1 MIERIIYLFLT
12 SILTCSFCSAQDLLS
27 VDWHKVVCS
36 DGYIDHVYSICNDT
50 NGNTFTL
57 GSFENKA
64 NCLGDSVDENLGKY
78 FVTKQNSNGDKLFVK
93 NIGGTNSFTFG
104 DIQVCDNGDL
114 VFGLCFK
121 SNFYLNG
128 DSIAYSENWSSII
141 VKLDQDFV
149 LKWFKTF
156 PGLSNTYIDQIVLDK
171 DENIYA
177 TIQFLGSLSINN
189 QNYQQAQGYGSVIVK
204 LNPIGT
210 IEWTHHYN
218 SNYNLTTQVLK
229 VAESCNLC
237 PSNIF
242 ISGKVLLSD
251 SIFVDGVFKAQNKS
265 KYNQH
270 FFVSTLN
277 EFGDILQTE
286 FLEDGI
292 GSIAD
297 LNVYQNRIFI
307 AGTYFDTVS
316 WNGTFVTPFDY
327 SSCYLGELSEELD
340 LIGFVD
346 LQTNKSVYLT
356 GFNIS
361 KEFGFLIS
369 GIFDGYLKL
378 KSISIPLAN
387 QYDRGSF
394 IAGLNDQLLL
404 NDLKYI
410 KGGSFNLRHLSVFQ
424 NYISGTAVFEHSC
437 NFQNSI
443 CFSWNDDISTFQ
455 TKDLKLLSEF
465 NPIVFPEYHEPI
477 PFSFEVYPNPFFT
490 SFKLKFSEKID
501 SNSIKMTDAA
511 GQLCKDIVI
520 TEMNDNEMIFDAI
533 GLSPGLYFVNFLTS
547 NNYNAT
553 YKLIKL
559 HD

>member
-1 MIERIIYLFLT
+1 MIERIIYFFLS
-12 SILTCSFCSAQDLLS
+12 SILICSCCYSQDLLS
-27 VDWHKVVCS
+27 VEWQKVVCS

-64 NCLGDSVDENLGKY
+64 NCLGDSVDESLGNY

-121 SNFYLNG
+121 SNFYLDG
-128 DSIAYSENWSSII
+128 DSIAYSDNWSSII
-141 VKLDQDFV
+141 VKLDQNFV

-156 PGLSNTYIDQIVLDK
+156 PCLSATYLDQIVLDK

-189 QNYQQAQGYGSVIVK
+189 QDYQQPQGYGSVIVK
-204 LNPIGT
+204 LNSIGT

-218 SNYNLTTQVLK
+218 SHYNLTTQVLK
-229 VAESCNLC
+229 VTEGCNLC

-242 ISGKVLLSD
+242 ICGNVLLSD
-251 SIFVDGVFKAQNKS
+251 SIFVDGVLMAQNKR

-297 LNVYQNRIFI
+297 INVYQNRIFI
-307 AGTYFDTVS
+307 AGTFFDTVS
-316 WNGTFVTPFDY
+316 WNGTFVTPLDY
-327 SSCYLGELSEELD
+327 SSGYLGELSEELD
-340 LIGFVD
+340 IIGFVD
-346 LQTNKSVYLT
+346 LEMIKSVYFT
-356 GFNIS
+356 GFNVT

-369 GIFDGYLKL
+369 GIFDGYFKL

-387 QYDRGSF
+387 PYDRGSF
-394 IAGLNDQLLL
+394 IASFNDQLFL

-410 KGGSFNLRHLSVFQ
+410 KGGDFNLRHLAVLENQ
-424 NYISGTAVFEHSC
+424 ISGTAVFEHSC
-437 NFQNSI
+437 IFQNSI
-443 CFSWNDDISTFQ
+443 CFSSNDDISTFQ
-455 TKDLKLLSEF
+455 TKDLKLLSDF

-477 PFSFEVYPNPFFT
+477 PFSVEVFPNPFFT
-490 SFKLKFSEKID
+490 TFKFKFSEKII
-501 SNSIKMTDAA
+501 SNSIKMTDSA
-511 GQLCKDIVI
+511 GQLCKDVVI
-520 TEMNDNEMIFDAI
+520 TEMNDNEMIFDAN
-533 GLSPGLYFVNFLTS
+533 GLSPGLYFLHFDTN
-547 NNYNAT
+547 NNYSAT